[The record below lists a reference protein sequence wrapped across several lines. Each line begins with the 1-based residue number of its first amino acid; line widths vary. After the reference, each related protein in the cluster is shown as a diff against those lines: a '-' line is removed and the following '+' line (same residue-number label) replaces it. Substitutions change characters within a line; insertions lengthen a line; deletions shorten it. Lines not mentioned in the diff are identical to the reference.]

1 MVRRVVGGRTMDVD
15 VMPERLRF
23 PVAPVLLLLKEE
35 DDEEAS
41 QRRKEDLGML
51 KNMLC
56 PIGDVKL

>member
-1 MVRRVVGGRTMDVD
+1 MDVD